1 MTFARLARCARQAL
15 VSGAAGFVVAPAGR
29 PLAVAGY
36 TVAHR
41 QIVEIDPLAD
51 PAPSRPVWHPLRRS
65 PRLGVCAR
73 RPVSAILTAFANHET
88 TNKDA

>member
-15 VSGAAGFVVAPAGR
+15 VNGAAGFVVAPAGR

-41 QIVEIDPLAD
+41 QIVEIDPLATLLLRGPPGTPSPV
-51 PAPSRPVWHPLRRS
+51 PAR
-65 PRLGVCAR
+65 GVCAR

-88 TNKDA
+88 TKKDA

>member
-1 MTFARLARCARQAL
+1 VTFARLARCARQAL
-15 VSGAAGFVVAPAGR
+15 VNGAAGFVVAPAGR

-51 PAPSRPVWHPLRRS
+51 PAPSRPVRHSFAGPRAGRLREAARIRDPDGVRQ
-65 PRLGVCAR
+65 PRDD
-73 RPVSAILTAFANHET
+73 E
-88 TNKDA
+88 

>member
-1 MTFARLARCARQAL
+1 LPAARGKRSSTGLRDSSSL
-15 VSGAAGFVVAPAGR
+15 PLGR

-51 PAPSRPVWHPLRRS
+51 PAPSRPGRHPFADPAR
-65 PRLGVCAR
+65 GVCAR
-73 RPVSAILTAFANHET
+73 RPVSAILTAFANDEMT
-88 TNKDA
+88 KKDA